1 MSEESDLSDNS
12 ILESNL
18 HEKQGDNCTS
28 SYTRESVERNASRK
42 AKRQHLSTMTAAERA
57 RKLGNE
63 DFYADAAELFC
74 KFCKKAVDHR
84 SQSVINRHMI
94 SDKHTKNKRKDPNRK
109 PANTITTAFK
119 VSNAAR
125 LQNIRLVSNWVRSCA
140 ASNIP
145 LNVSD
150 NFTMRNFFRDHVVSG
165 GSIPQRNGILPYLKD
180 CYIVDREKLKADL
193 SSKKV
198 MLFFDETF
206 DSQARYVSCALI
218 AALPPKS
225 QDLQPILADVFIEE
239 EPLDGGKVS
248 RQILKTLNNYSINF
262 EDVAAYGTDNASY
275 MLSSYKNS
283 LQQILPNCVHT
294 PCISHIMNLVVK
306 DFMKSFNEVTTWA
319 VKFPGYF
326 SRSGP
331 RKTRFLNFLKNT
343 GYPVKGAP
351 LPVATRWASMF
362 DAIRY
367 HNTYLQVEKAF
378 IMSECLDDSNAD
390 SLEDLI
396 MYLRQ
401 NYNTILFQCKFIEL
415 RAKPLINA
423 MKLFESD
430 LPLSCVT
437 FSYLEK
443 IKFELA
449 SQKYLIAD
457 SIQEFLVGTT
467 KTLLNNNFVS
477 HVRLSAEAAEQKFLK
492 YFGDSGVYSS
502 KEFLKDLQFLA
513 PRTALQFP
521 ETPRSL
527 SIPQSNTIPLSEM
540 LYYRVKASE
549 FVINVPPPEDT
560 SDIDEIKRQ
569 LEEIREFWEGVA
581 AQIPKMYFLAMTYG
595 FIVPSSASVERVF
608 SYFNKVLTED
618 RQKLAPETLKQLLF
632 LYVNAEKNLKFLW
645 LKSFFSE

>member
-1 MSEESDLSDNS
+1 
-12 ILESNL
+12 
-18 HEKQGDNCTS
+18 
-28 SYTRESVERNASRK
+28 
-42 AKRQHLSTMTAAERA
+42 
-57 RKLGNE
+57 
-63 DFYADAAELFC
+63 
-74 KFCKKAVDHR
+74 
-84 SQSVINRHMI
+84 
-94 SDKHTKNKRKDPNRK
+94 
-109 PANTITTAFK
+109 
-119 VSNAAR
+119 
-125 LQNIRLVSNWVRSCA
+125 
-140 ASNIP
+140 
-145 LNVSD
+145 
-150 NFTMRNFFRDHVVSG
+150 MRNFFRDHVVSG
-165 GSIPQRNGILPYLKD
+165 GSIPQRNGILPYLKE

-193 SSKKV
+193 SSEKV

-248 RQILKTLNNYSINF
+248 RQILKTLNSYSINF

-275 MLSSYKNS
+275 MLSSNKNS
-283 LQQILPNCVHT
+283 LQQILPNCIHT
-294 PCISHIMNLVVK
+294 PCIAHIMNLVVK

-319 VKFPGYF
+319 VKIPGYF

-351 LPVATRWASMF
+351 STVATQWASMF

-390 SLEDLI
+390 SLDDLT

-415 RAKPLINA
+415 RAKPLFNA

-457 SIQEFLVGTT
+457 SIQEIFVGTT
-467 KTLLNNNFVS
+467 ETLLNNNFVS
-477 HVRLSAEAAEQKFLK
+477 QVRLSAEAAEQKFLK
-492 YFGDSGVYSS
+492 YFGVSGVYSS
-502 KEFLKDLQFLA
+502 KEFLRDLQLLA

-521 ETPRSL
+521 EIPRSL
-527 SIPQSNTIPLSEM
+527 SIPQFNTIPLSEL

-569 LEEIREFWEGVA
+569 LKEIREFWEGVA
-581 AQIPKMYFLAMTYG
+581 AQIPKMYSLAMTYG
-595 FIVPSSASVERVF
+595 FVVPSSASVERVF

-632 LYVNAEKNLKFLW
+632 LNVSAEKI
-645 LKSFFSE
+645 